1 MSPSEFWKFTIVAP
15 FIKNEAAEERTYLF
29 LSILTG
35 MLAAMVA
42 VFIKLST
49 NKLTAFFGTD
59 QQFTLT
65 TVAWGLSA
73 LMIGGYLTTRHFPS
87 TTGSGIPRVRIALAV
102 FNGKIPF
109 LDTVAKLI
117 TSILS
122 LSTGLSLGREGP
134 TVAVGSGIGS
144 ALGSFFH
151 LSKKK
156 VKNLVAVGAAGGL
169 AAAFNTPI
177 AAVTFTLEEIV
188 GDLNAKI
195 LGSIIV
201 SSVTASVTA
210 LLLIGDEP
218 TFAELQYKLNDVK
231 ELFVYLIIGI
241 AAAFVGPLWVRA
253 VMRVRHFNRMV
264 FARFPLILIALTFAV
279 VAGVS
284 FISLDAL
291 GSGHHTIEKT
301 LHALITD
308 WKVLLLLF
316 GLKFFLT
323 IICYASGIS
332 GGLFMPTLL
341 NGALL
346 GGLIGA
352 IAQIFFP
359 NLIISIGPYAL
370 VGMGAYFAA
379 VLRTPITSIIMVF
392 EMTRDYRIMLPLM
405 IANITAFTLAKLFLK
420 GSVYVNIAEQDGVYL
435 PSHDDHEIMEHI
447 LVEDAMVSEVQSI
460 NSKITVGEAHK
471 MVRKNDITGYPV
483 LTNGKLS
490 GMVTTSSII
499 ASCARQEE
507 EKLIEDIAEKSVV
520 KIYPDQTLMEAF
532 HRLKKFHVSRL
543 PVVSRIDTKQ
553 LIGIITAEDIVNKFG
568 YHIQEEKGEIPPTNK
583 DKEGP

>member
-1 MSPSEFWKFTIVAP
+1 
-15 FIKNEAAEERTYLF
+15 
-29 LSILTG
+29 
-35 MLAAMVA
+35 
-42 VFIKLST
+42 
-49 NKLTAFFGTD
+49 
-59 QQFTLT
+59 
-65 TVAWGLSA
+65 
-73 LMIGGYLTTRHFPS
+73 
-87 TTGSGIPRVRIALAV
+87 
-102 FNGKIPF
+102 
-109 LDTVAKLI
+109 
-117 TSILS
+117 
-122 LSTGLSLGREGP
+122 
-134 TVAVGSGIGS
+134 
-144 ALGSFFH
+144 
-151 LSKKK
+151 
-156 VKNLVAVGAAGGL
+156 
-169 AAAFNTPI
+169 
-177 AAVTFTLEEIV
+177 
-188 GDLNAKI
+188 
-195 LGSIIV
+195 
-201 SSVTASVTA
+201 
-210 LLLIGDEP
+210 
-218 TFAELQYKLNDVK
+218 
-231 ELFVYLIIGI
+231 
-241 AAAFVGPLWVRA
+241 
-253 VMRVRHFNRMV
+253 
-264 FARFPLILIALTFAV
+264 
-279 VAGVS
+279 
-284 FISLDAL
+284 
-291 GSGHHTIEKT
+291 
-301 LHALITD
+301 
-308 WKVLLLLF
+308 
-316 GLKFFLT
+316 
-323 IICYASGIS
+323 
-332 GGLFMPTLL
+332 MPPLL